1 MQKKYRNQTSEQLCN
16 FVLKIMIFKNLI
28 PSIWTKPPRRLE
40 LIVVQKTDTLTTEL
54 L

>member
-40 LIVVQKTDTLTTEL
+40 LINCGSKDRNFNY
-54 L
+54 